1 MAWWARPVSPMLSKR
16 SLLLLAAVAV
26 CSLLVVGLGV
36 YAAAGLARFHR
47 IESRRATIVYAAP
60 QELRPGVHVGL
71 VGLSRTLARLGYR
84 ETESRP
90 AGPGQFHRDADGWE
104 IVLHAVSS
112 SEPQRPQ
119 RIRVQVERDRI
130 TRIIQDGAER
140 PRATL
145 EREAML
151 SVGAGPGEA
160 YRPVALAEVPK
171 VLRSAVLTAED
182 ERFFEHGGVD
192 ARGLARALWV
202 NLRAGR
208 VVEGGSTIT
217 QQLVKNRLLSRE
229 RTVFRKLQEVWLATA
244 VEWRYSKQQVLEAYL
259 NDVYMGQ
266 WQGAAIRGIG
276 AAVQLYFG
284 KEIQQVTLGEA
295 ALLAGMI
302 RAPNHYSPAV
312 SPERAQ
318 RRRDVVLARMR
329 ELDKVG
335 ETEYRLALREAVG
348 APDSRGA
355 APFASYAADTIRQEV
370 DALGNSTGGA
380 PRVFST
386 LDLPLQR
393 FAETSVA
400 RGLDRLESQFTRLR
414 RPESAGRLQAALI
427 AINPA
432 TGEIR
437 ALVGGRDY
445 RVSPFNRATLA
456 RRQPGSAFKPFVF
469 VAALA
474 GRGTRPPFTAASFV
488 DDAPITVMV
497 GGRPWSPRNYRDRYA
512 GRVTVRRA
520 LEDSLNGATVRI
532 AQAVG
537 IPAIVR
543 TARALGIESELEAV
557 PAVAL
562 GAFEVTPLEL
572 ARAYLPLASGGVTHS
587 VRMVASV
594 ADDSGSPVA
603 TRDEARPALSPAEA
617 YLMTSLLLGA
627 MRTGTGAR
635 AAALGVPET
644 VAGKTGTTNEGRDAW
659 FVGYSSNLLALV
671 WVGFDDGRPHGL
683 SGAEAALPIWA
694 DFMKQALDAYPAG
707 PFPRPP
713 GISIVDVDTTNGK
726 RAGAFC
732 PLVAPEFFLA
742 GTEPPLCAEHDG
754 VSQPV
759 IRERV
764 IRWWEQIWHWF
775 RGR

>member
-1 MAWWARPVSPMLSKR
+1 M
-16 SLLLLAAVAV
+16 
-26 CSLLVVGLGV
+26 
-36 YAAAGLARFHR
+36 
-47 IESRRATIVYAAP
+47 
-60 QELRPGVHVGL
+60 
-71 VGLSRTLARLGYR
+71 
-84 ETESRP
+84 
-90 AGPGQFHRDADGWE
+90 
-104 IVLHAVSS
+104 
-112 SEPQRPQ
+112 
-119 RIRVQVERDRI
+119 
-130 TRIIQDGAER
+130 
-140 PRATL
+140 
-145 EREAML
+145 
-151 SVGAGPGEA
+151 
-160 YRPVALAEVPK
+160 
-171 VLRSAVLTAED
+171 
-182 ERFFEHGGVD
+182 
-192 ARGLARALWV
+192 
-202 NLRAGR
+202 
-208 VVEGGSTIT
+208 
-217 QQLVKNRLLSRE
+217 
-229 RTVFRKLQEVWLATA
+229 
-244 VEWRYSKQQVLEAYL
+244 
-259 NDVYMGQ
+259 
-266 WQGAAIRGIG
+266 
-276 AAVQLYFG
+276 
-284 KEIQQVTLGEA
+284 
-295 ALLAGMI
+295 
-302 RAPNHYSPAV
+302 
-312 SPERAQ
+312 
-318 RRRDVVLARMR
+318 
-329 ELDKVG
+329 
-335 ETEYRLALREAVG
+335 
-348 APDSRGA
+348 
-355 APFASYAADTIRQEV
+355 
-370 DALGNSTGGA
+370 
-380 PRVFST
+380 
-386 LDLPLQR
+386 
-393 FAETSVA
+393 A
-400 RGLDRLESQFTRLR
+400 RGLDRLESQFVTLR

-427 AINPA
+427 AIDPA

-474 GRGTRPPFTAASFV
+474 ARGARPPFTAASLV

-537 IPAIVR
+537 LPAIVR
-543 TARALGIESELEAV
+543 TARTLGIESELEAV

-572 ARAYLPLASGGVTHS
+572 ARAYLPLAGGGVTHS

-694 DFMKQALDAYPAG
+694 DFMKQALGAYPAG
-707 PFPRPP
+707 PFARPP

-742 GTEPPLCAEHDG
+742 GTEPPPCAEHDRVG
-754 VSQPV
+754 EPV

-764 IRWWEQIWHWF
+764 IRWWEQIWQWF

>member
-1 MAWWARPVSPMLSKR
+1 MFSKR
-16 SLLLLAAVAV
+16 SLLLLAAVGV
-26 CSLLVVGLGV
+26 CSFLAVVGLV
-36 YAAAGLARFHR
+36 TYAAAGLARFHR
-47 IESRRATIVYAAP
+47 IESRRSTIVYAAP

-90 AGPGQFHRDADGWE
+90 AAPGQFNRDADGCE
-104 IVLHAVSS
+104 IVLHAVNGP
-112 SEPQRPQ
+112 EPQRPQ
-119 RIRVQVERDRI
+119 RIRRQVAGDRI
-130 TRIIQDGAER
+130 TRIIQDGADR

-151 SVGAGPGEA
+151 SVGGGPGEA
-160 YRPVALAEVPK
+160 YRPVALGEVPK

-192 ARGLARALWV
+192 ARALVRALWA

-229 RTVFRKLQEVWLATA
+229 RTVFRKLQEVCLATA

-259 NDVYMGQ
+259 NDVYLGQ

-276 AAVQLYFG
+276 AAAQLYFG

-295 ALLAGMI
+295 ALLAAMI
-302 RAPNHYSPAV
+302 RAPNNYSPAV

-318 RRRDVVLARMR
+318 RRRDVLLARMR
-329 ELDKVG
+329 ELDKIG
-335 ETEYRLALREAVG
+335 ETEYQRALREAVR
-348 APDSRGA
+348 APDSRAA
-355 APFASYAADTIRQEV
+355 APFAPYAADTIRQEV

-400 RGLDRLESQFTRLR
+400 RGLDQLESQFARLR
-414 RPESAGRLQAALI
+414 RPEAAGRLQAALI
-427 AINPA
+427 AIDPA

-445 RVSPFNRATLA
+445 RVSPFNRATFA

-474 GRGTRPPFTAASFV
+474 GRGARPPFTAASLV

-543 TARALGIESELEAV
+543 TARTLGIESELEAV

-572 ARAYLPLASGGVTHS
+572 ARAYLPLAGGGVTHS
-587 VRMVASV
+587 ARMVASV
-594 ADDSGSPVA
+594 TDDSGSQVA

-707 PFPRPP
+707 PFARPP

-742 GTEPPLCAEHDG
+742 GTEPPPCTEHDG
-754 VSQPV
+754 VSDRV

-764 IRWWEQIWHWF
+764 IRWWEQIWQWF